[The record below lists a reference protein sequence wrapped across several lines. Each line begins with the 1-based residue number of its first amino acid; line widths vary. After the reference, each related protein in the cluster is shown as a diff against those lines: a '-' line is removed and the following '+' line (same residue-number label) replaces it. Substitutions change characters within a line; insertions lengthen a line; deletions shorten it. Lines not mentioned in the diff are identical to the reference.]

1 MKTRSESDLQTENY
15 NNNQCY
21 QDENMSELIYVL
33 TVIYFIFVV
42 KEAEG
47 ENITAF
53 CLRVLPGIWS
63 PLQKTYANLHDRFF
77 NLINIKPASFA

>member
-1 MKTRSESDLQTENY
+1 
-15 NNNQCY
+15 
-21 QDENMSELIYVL
+21 MSEFIYVL

-47 ENITAF
+47 ENIAAF

-63 PLQKTYANLHDRFF
+63 PIQKSYANLRDRFF
-77 NLINIKPASFA
+77 SLINFKPTSFA

>member
-1 MKTRSESDLQTENY
+1 
-15 NNNQCY
+15 
-21 QDENMSELIYVL
+21 MSEFIYVL

-63 PLQKTYANLHDRFF
+63 PLQESYSNLRDRFF
-77 NLINIKPASFA
+77 SLINFKPASFA

>member
-1 MKTRSESDLQTENY
+1 
-15 NNNQCY
+15 
-21 QDENMSELIYVL
+21 MSEFIYVL

-47 ENITAF
+47 ENIAAF

-63 PLQKTYANLHDRFF
+63 PLQKSYVNLRNRFF
-77 NLINIKPASFA
+77 NLINSKSASFA